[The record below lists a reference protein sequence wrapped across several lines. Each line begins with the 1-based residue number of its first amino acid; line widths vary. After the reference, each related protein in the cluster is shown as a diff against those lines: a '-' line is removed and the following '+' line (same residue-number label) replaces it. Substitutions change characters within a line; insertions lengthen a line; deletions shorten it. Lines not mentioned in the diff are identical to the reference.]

1 MVNNA
6 LASLPQYGI
15 SSADLIYEIPV
26 EGDITRLMAVYG
38 DITQVPDMCSIR
50 SCRYYY
56 PILAVG
62 MDSVYIHWG
71 IDPTVATETVNNLD
85 IDRLDGNYYTYDLFD
100 RDQER
105 LDEGYA
111 LEHTSVFYGT
121 KLYQAL
127 TENDVRTDLKE
138 GYTDTLFQFS
148 PEKIKAS
155 GNDCNEATVTF
166 CDEYYSTFKYD
177 SEKDVYYKEFSGNAH
192 IDGKTEEQLSF
203 TNVLFLETEIGYLPD
218 DTSGRRQIDVNQ
230 TDAKGY
236 LMTGGRVQE
245 IKWSKDGDYS
255 KIKIYDQDGN
265 ELLINTGKTYIA
277 ICNPDSESFN

>member
-1 MVNNA
+1 MKENGAINPNEKTNLITGEDTLTDEAKGKRSVAVMVNNA

-111 LEHTSVFYGT
+111 RAYL
-121 KLYQAL
+121 
-127 TENDVRTDLKE
+127 
-138 GYTDTLFQFS
+138 
-148 PEKIKAS
+148 
-155 GNDCNEATVTF
+155 C
-166 CDEYYSTFKYD
+166 
-177 SEKDVYYKEFSGNAH
+177 
-192 IDGKTEEQLSF
+192 
-203 TNVLFLETEIGYLPD
+203 VL
-218 DTSGRRQIDVNQ
+218 RN
-230 TDAKGY
+230 
-236 LMTGGRVQE
+236 
-245 IKWSKDGDYS
+245 
-255 KIKIYDQDGN
+255 
-265 ELLINTGKTYIA
+265 
-277 ICNPDSESFN
+277 